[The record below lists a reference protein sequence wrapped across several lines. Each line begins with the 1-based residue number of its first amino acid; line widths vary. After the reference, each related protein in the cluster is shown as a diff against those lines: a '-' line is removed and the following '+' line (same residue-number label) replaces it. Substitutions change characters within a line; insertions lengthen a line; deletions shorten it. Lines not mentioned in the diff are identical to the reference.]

1 MTRAVRTAASAR
13 SRCSRS
19 PTAQPTSQPTTRR
32 ENRVMATAR
41 QSDPSRVQTDEMSTP
56 HVWLGAVAVTSW
68 PMMVGATGRACSLS
82 VVRLNRRS
90 CRPRRPFSRIGRTGR
105 RRPMASRTPASDNQ
119 AVILQLAPHARA
131 GVGAVQQRERR
142 TDMRQHHPVVP
153 WPGDPSQARLSP
165 AGRAIRPRHSLL
177 GAGAEPLW
185 LTPSPWQRGCRGNIR
200 LRLTDERNPH
210 RRPAR
215 AKQAVARFSS
225 IPLQSPASLCRVAAE
240 GSRSPGK
247 AASTRQPYLQP
258 YLPAAL
264 CRASPPADHDCR

>member
-105 RRPMASRTPASDNQ
+105 RRPMASRTPASDGPSRHPATRASCAGWRRCRSTARTPNGH
-119 AVILQLAPHARA
+119 APAPPC
-131 GVGAVQQRERR
+131 G
-142 TDMRQHHPVVP
+142 PVVAG
-153 WPGDPSQARLSP
+153 WPGDPSQAQ
-165 AGRAIRPRHSLL
+165 
-177 GAGAEPLW
+177 EPLW

-264 CRASPPADHDCR
+264 CRASPPADHNCR